1 MIFTYV
7 GLEDNGAKREGTIE
21 AISIDVAISSLQR
34 RGLLV
39 SSIKPQGDATSIF
52 SKEFTIFETIS
63 SRDIVILSRQM
74 ATLFTA
80 QVPALRIFRLL
91 AGELDNKLLASHLND
106 IAELIQGG
114 SSISAALAKHPDA
127 FSEFYVNMVKSG
139 EESGK
144 LDQTFSY
151 LAEYIDRNYAV
162 TSKVKNALIYP
173 AFVILTFTAVMIIML
188 TVVIPKISGIILD
201 SGQAVPLYT
210 QIVIDISNIFIHY
223 GLFMAIALVILV
235 FLFIRFIRTD
245 TGKSS
250 FDHFRLEI
258 PYLGDL
264 YKKLYL
270 SRIADNMNTMLSS
283 GIPMVRT
290 LELTAAVVDNYIY
303 KGIINKAVQ
312 DVRGGGSVSDS
323 LAHYK
328 EIPGIM
334 VQMMRIGEETG
345 NLGNIL
351 STLAKFYERE
361 VTNAVDTLV
370 SLIEPA
376 MIVGLGVGVGILLAS
391 VLIPIYN
398 ISSSF

>member
-1 MIFTYV
+1 MIFNYT

-21 AISIDVAISSLQR
+21 AVSIDVAISSLQR

-39 SSIKPQGDATSIF
+39 SSIKPQGQAGSIF
-52 SKEFTIFETIS
+52 DKDFDLFQRIS
-63 SRDIVILSRQM
+63 TKDIVILSRQM

-91 AGELDNKLLASHLND
+91 AAELDNKLLASHLND

-127 FSEFYVNMVKSG
+127 FSDFYVNMVKAG

-151 LAEYIDRNYAV
+151 LAEYIDRSYAV

-173 AFVILTFTAVMIIML
+173 AFVVFTFASVMVLML
-188 TVVIPKISGIILD
+188 TVVIPKISGILTE
-201 SGQAVPLYT
+201 SGQAVPVYT
-210 QIVIDISNIFIHY
+210 QVVIALSNFFVNY
-223 GLFMAIALVILV
+223 GIFMAIILVILI
-235 FLFIRFIRTD
+235 FLFVRFLRTD
-245 TGKSS
+245 TGKDS
-250 FDHFRLEI
+250 FDHFRLDI

-283 GIPMVRT
+283 GIPMVRV
-290 LELTAAVVDNYIY
+290 LELTASVVDNYVY
-303 KGIINKAVQ
+303 KGIMEKAVQ

-323 LAHYK
+323 LAHFK

-345 NLGNIL
+345 NLGSIL

-370 SLIEPA
+370 GLIEPI
-376 MIVGLGVGVGILLAS
+376 MIVALGVGVGILLAS
-391 VLIPIYN
+391 ILIPIYN
-398 ISSSF
+398 ISNSF